1 VPLVST
7 DKMLLKNHYCC
18 ADNEGMVD
26 PLRPTEQDVLAVNK
40 RKRPKRI
47 ARAYEWFLNLPV
59 PIVLV
64 ALWLAGVALIS
75 LGILALYL
83 FWLALKVVAGG

>member
-1 VPLVST
+1 
-7 DKMLLKNHYCC
+7 
-18 ADNEGMVD
+18 
-26 PLRPTEQDVLAVNK
+26 
-40 RKRPKRI
+40 
-47 ARAYEWFLNLPV
+47 
-59 PIVLV
+59 V